1 MSAITIA
8 EAARASENRISKKET
23 IEIRSLCPLSSK
35 GETERLAQYLCASE
49 RERAARFHFQA
60 DYDRYVAA
68 RAALRLQLS
77 AFLDCDPKAAA
88 VTARPADLNNI
99 HLAVREIAIADLL
112 DERNIE
118 GRLACN

>member
-1 MSAITIA
+1 M
-8 EAARASENRISKKET
+8 
-23 IEIRSLCPLSSK
+23 
-35 GETERLAQYLCASE
+35 CASE

-68 RAALRLQLS
+68 RAALRLQIS
-77 AFLDCDPKAAA
+77 AFLDCDPKAA
-88 VTARPADLNNI
+88 VTVSPADLNNI
-99 HLAVREIAIADLL
+99 HLAVRKIAISDLL